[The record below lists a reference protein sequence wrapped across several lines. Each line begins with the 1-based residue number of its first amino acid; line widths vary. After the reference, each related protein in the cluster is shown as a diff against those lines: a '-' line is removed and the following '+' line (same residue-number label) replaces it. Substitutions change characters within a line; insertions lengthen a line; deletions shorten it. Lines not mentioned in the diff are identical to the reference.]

1 MLFRDLARARVPVAT
16 LHEATDGCPARS
28 ARFRGFLGP
37 LGYGDELR
45 AAFRLGGRVWGHLD
59 LLRDHDRPPFS
70 PRDVAA
76 LVAMGAPLAGELAAL
91 ARREPPGPSS
101 EVPEGPGTAV
111 FDDAGDLTTLDD
123 RAEHWFSELGGAD
136 WQAEEALL
144 GPMSAL
150 TARAR
155 AVASGRD
162 RGPADARVQTR
173 DGRWLV
179 LHASAL
185 RTRGGGPASTVVVV
199 QPARLAEI
207 APILAEAYA
216 LTPRERE
223 IACALGRGASNAEI
237 ARELYLSQHTVRDH
251 LKAIF
256 TKVGVTTRGELAARL
271 FADEQR
277 PSMRAL
283 GVA

>member
-1 MLFRDLARARVPVAT
+1 
-16 LHEATDGCPARS
+16 
-28 ARFRGFLGP
+28 
-37 LGYGDELR
+37 
-45 AAFRLGGRVWGHLD
+45 
-59 LLRDHDRPPFS
+59 
-70 PRDVAA
+70 
-76 LVAMGAPLAGELAAL
+76 
-91 ARREPPGPSS
+91 
-101 EVPEGPGTAV
+101 
-111 FDDAGDLTTLDD
+111 
-123 RAEHWFSELGGAD
+123 
-136 WQAEEALL
+136 
-144 GPMSAL
+144 MSAL
-150 TARAR
+150 VARAR

-185 RTRGGGPASTVVVV
+185 RGHGGANASTVVVV

-237 ARELYLSQHTVRDH
+237 AGELYLSQHTVRDH
-251 LKAIF
+251 LKTIF
-256 TKVGVTTRGELAARL
+256 TKVGVTSRGELAARL

-277 PSMRAL
+277 PSMRSL